1 MTHPPL
7 DLRSLASHLL
17 AFTLGSSLAAPGGLS
32 AAVPLR
38 AQEPTPTSPTTATG
52 SADAELAPAKPV
64 SAIDAQAYLGYWLL
78 TVRLGQN
85 AQKFGLQLED
95 HGVDGDELSGK
106 LVSGFGEMTAEK
118 FALVDGTLGFDLAS
132 DVGRFRVEIQV
143 EDDALR
149 GVFGDTAGA
158 MRAEFTGERT
168 DRLGFARFL
177 VPDNESRIARGEHM
191 VRLRF
196 VSPAADGPDFA
207 QIASAKPGDVVRFL
221 DEMAIKLTTDLPLVF
236 GSLRVPTENVA
247 AGYPGVYSL
256 WLKRTTE
263 GWNLV
268 FNHKP
273 DVWGTQHRPSAD
285 LGEIA
290 LEHQPAEQPSE
301 RLRGSLEETAA
312 AEGDAV
318 LRLTWGPHTW
328 SARFRI
334 EPATK
339 RAPSGP

>member
-1 MTHPPL
+1 MTLPPFDRRL
-7 DLRSLASHLL
+7 LASNVL
-17 AFTLGSSLAAPGGLS
+17 ACALGSWLAALGGLS

-38 AQEPTPTSPTTATG
+38 AQEPTPALPTPASGVPDTG
-52 SADAELAPAKPV
+52 LAQTQPV

-78 TVRLGQN
+78 TVKLGQN
-85 AQKFGLQLED
+85 TQKFGLQLDD
-95 HGVDGDELSGK
+95 HGAEGDELSGK

-118 FALVDGTLGFDLAS
+118 FALVDGALGFDLAS
-132 DVGRFRVEIQV
+132 DVGRFRVEIQI
-143 EDDALR
+143 EDDDLR

-177 VPDNESRIARGEHM
+177 VPDNESRMARGERM

-207 QIASAKPGDVVRFL
+207 QIASAKPGEVVRFV

-273 DVWGTQHRPSAD
+273 DVWGTQHRPIAD
-285 LGEIA
+285 LGEVA
-290 LEHQPAEQPSE
+290 LELQPAEQPSE
-301 RLRGSLEETAA
+301 RLRGSIEETAA
-312 AEGDAV
+312 GQGEAV
-318 LRLTWGPHTW
+318 LRLIWGPHTW

-334 EPATK
+334 EPSTQS
-339 RAPSGP
+339 APSGP